1 MRILIID
8 DEIPARKML
17 ADAVRAVFEEA
28 EIVEFGKVSQ
38 ALEFIAANKSDIAFL
53 DINMPAMNGIELSKR
68 IKESSPMTNI
78 IFVTG
83 YSEYKGAAM
92 DVHASG
98 YIMKPVT
105 VEKVREE
112 IKYLRNPVET
122 AETGNDYLLKA
133 RCFGSFEVFTS
144 DGTTLHFSRSKAKEL
159 LALLIYKR
167 GAGCS
172 LNDICSILFE
182 GEELN
187 SKTKNYV
194 QQLIVSL
201 LKTMKESGAEE
212 AIIKQYNSLAVNPDR
227 IDCDYYRFNDL
238 DARAVNSYK
247 GEFMSQYKWAEFKT
261 DYIEKIYMKNM

>member
-17 ADAVRAVFEEA
+17 ADAVRSVFEDA

-38 ALEFIAANKSDIAFL
+38 ALEFISANKSDIAFL

-68 IKESSPMTNI
+68 IKESCPTTNI

-105 VEKVREE
+105 AEKVREE
-112 IKYLRNPVET
+112 IKYLRNPVDT
-122 AETGNDYLLKA
+122 AEPDKKYLLKV
-133 RCFGSFEVFTS
+133 RCFGSFEAFAPDGKAIHFT
-144 DGTTLHFSRSKAKEL
+144 RSKAKEL
-159 LALLIYKR
+159 LALLVYKR
-167 GAGCS
+167 GSGCS
-172 LNDICSILFE
+172 LNDICGVLFE

-187 SKTKNYV
+187 AKTKNYV
-194 QQLIVSL
+194 QQLIASL
-201 LKTMKESGAEE
+201 LKTMKEIGAEDV
-212 AIIKQYNSLAVNPDR
+212 IIKQYNSLLVNTEL
-227 IDCDYYRFNDL
+227 IDCDYYRFNEL
-238 DARAVNSYK
+238 DSRAVNSYK
-247 GEFMSQYKWAEFKT
+247 GEFMSQYSWAEFVT
-261 DYIEKIYMKNM
+261 DYLEKIYLKNV